1 LRLWPPGFQTDRL
14 CVKDYVIEPI
24 NPKEKV
30 VFVEKGTTV
39 VIPVMALHRDPQY
52 FSEPNKF
59 DPERFSDENKSKI
72 VPGSYLPFG
81 LGPRNCIGSRFALLE
96 IKILFFHLMS
106 KFIIL
111 PDDETQFPVTIS
123 PKKINM
129 APETG
134 FRLGL
139 KPRIPAVVRLARTLE
154 DLKAS
159 SATTDSHESVTLS
172 AHDGTA
178 QN

>member
-1 LRLWPPGFQTDRL
+1 MRLFLLIGTASKGFVT
-14 CVKDYVIEPI
+14 
-24 NPKEKV
+24 
-30 VFVEKGTTV
+30 
-39 VIPVMALHRDPQY
+39 
-52 FSEPNKF
+52 
-59 DPERFSDENKSKI
+59 
-72 VPGSYLPFG
+72 
-81 LGPRNCIGSRFALLE
+81 GSRFALLE

-159 SATTDSHESVTLS
+159 SAATDSHESVTLS